1 MRNIGIENKNPY
13 SAQDYQN
20 PNTKVVFVRVLKS
33 LGNNRYEVSF
43 LGERTEL
50 YSKKT
55 LEVGETFKARGF
67 AKNGKPFL
75 EIIEEKNAIIES
87 FGDKDIL
94 SKLGIPT
101 DRLSDLM
108 LSFFKSLGIKINT
121 TDLQK
126 ARALAE
132 LFDQNKEEVAEIAL
146 FLLDKG
152 IEPSKELLASLL
164 SQFLLEIKDTEEK
177 ENFFKATNH
186 IKTSADHWLILP
198 LESFQDENAENRE
211 GRENTG
217 LVKILI
223 NTDLHVTKKLSL
235 FYLKNGQKVFIVL
248 DYNYENGENKAKT
261 LDFCLEPPIDSL
273 KEKIFSSKIGALL
286 APYASIHVRYNKN
299 LPEERFFIL
308 DTIQKNFEGWA

>member
-1 MRNIGIENKNPY
+1 MRNAGIANKNPY

-55 LEVGETFKARGF
+55 LEVGATFKARGF

-94 SKLGIPT
+94 AKLGIPT
-101 DRLSDLM
+101 DRLSELL

-121 TDLQK
+121 SDLQK

-146 FLLDKG
+146 FLLNKG

-177 ENFFKATNH
+177 ESFFKATNH
-186 IKTSADHWLILP
+186 IKTSADHWLIFP
-198 LESFQDENAENRE
+198 LESFQDKNTES
-211 GRENTG
+211 RENTG
-217 LVKILI
+217 LIKLLI
-223 NTDLHVTKKLSL
+223 NTDLHITKKLSL
-235 FYLKNGQKVFIVL
+235 FYLKNRQKVFIVL
-248 DYNYENGENKAKT
+248 DYDYENGENKAKT
-261 LDFCLEPPIDSL
+261 VDFCLEPPIDSL
-273 KEKIFSSKIGALL
+273 KEKIFSSKIEALL
-286 APYASIHVRYNKN
+286 ASYASVHVRYNKN
-299 LPEERFFIL
+299 LPRERFFIL
-308 DTIQKNFEGWA
+308 DSIQKNVEGWA